1 MDLFESLGK
10 EQIQKDAPLAAFMRP
25 QELNEFVGQEHL
37 VGVGMPLRLLMENHQ
52 AISMIFWGP
61 PGVGKTT
68 LARIFANACDAQI
81 HELSAVAS
89 GVADVRKVIE
99 KAGAN
104 RKLGQRTILFIDEIH
119 CFNKPQQDALLHSV
133 EDGMLFLIGA
143 TTENPSFEVI
153 SPLLSRCR
161 VYVLK
166 PLEAK
171 DLEILLNR
179 AVKAYMA
186 KRQEKIVLD
195 EKAKNLLIQFAA
207 GDGREL
213 INGLE
218 LAAYLA
224 KPDTSQAKQITPE
237 IISLAFQRKTARY
250 DKAGDA
256 HYDTISAFI
265 KSVRG
270 SDPNAAI
277 HYLARM
283 LEAGE
288 DPLFIAR
295 RLIILASE
303 DIGNADPQALV
314 LATSAFQAVHSVGM
328 PEARLV
334 LAQATT
340 YLASAPKSNASYKAI
355 SAATKDLQENTPGP
369 IPLHIRNAPTKLMA
383 EQGYGKDYRYPHDE
397 PEGFV
402 DEDYLPENLQGKIYY
417 IPVERGIESKF
428 RERLQKF
435 WKGYRDLFDKQT
447 KNDKND
453 F

>member
-10 EQIQKDAPLAAFMRP
+10 EQTQKDAPLAAFMRP
-25 QELNEFVGQEHL
+25 QNLAEFVGQEHL
-37 VGVGMPLRLLMENHQ
+37 VGEGMPLRLLMENRQ

-81 HELSAVAS
+81 YELSAVAS

-99 KAGAN
+99 KARAH
-104 RKLGQRTILFIDEIH
+104 RKVGQRTILFIDEIH
-119 CFNKPQQDALLHSV
+119 RFNKSQQDALLHSV
-133 EDGMLFLIGA
+133 EDGTLFLIGA
-143 TTENPSFEVI
+143 TTENPTFEVI
-153 SPLLSRCR
+153 SPLLSRCL

-166 PLEAK
+166 PLETK
-171 DLEILLNR
+171 DLEILLDR

-186 KRQEKIVLD
+186 KRAEKLAMD
-195 EKAKNLLIQFAA
+195 ETAQNLLIQFAT

-213 INGLE
+213 VNGLE
-218 LAAYLA
+218 LAAYLT
-224 KPDTSQAKQITPE
+224 KPDKTQIKRVTPE
-237 IISLAFQRKTARY
+237 IITLAFQQKTARY

-265 KSVRG
+265 KSERG
-270 SDPNAAI
+270 SDPNAAV

-288 DPLFIAR
+288 DPIFIAR

-303 DIGNADPQALV
+303 DIGNADPMGLV
-314 LATSAFQAVHSVGM
+314 LATSTFQAVHSIGL
-328 PEARLV
+328 PEAKIV
-334 LAQATT
+334 LAQTTT

-355 SAATKDLQENTPGP
+355 SAATKDLQENATGA

-383 EQGYGKDYRYPHDE
+383 EQGFGKEYQYPHDA
-397 PEGFV
+397 PDGFV
-402 DEDYLPENLQGKIYY
+402 NENYLPENLRGKIYY
-417 IPVERGIESKF
+417 KPVGRGKESDI
-428 RERLQKF
+428 RELLKKLWPFYQ
-435 WKGYRDLFDKQT
+435 GLFGNQT
-447 KNDKND
+447 KNDED
-453 F
+453 EF